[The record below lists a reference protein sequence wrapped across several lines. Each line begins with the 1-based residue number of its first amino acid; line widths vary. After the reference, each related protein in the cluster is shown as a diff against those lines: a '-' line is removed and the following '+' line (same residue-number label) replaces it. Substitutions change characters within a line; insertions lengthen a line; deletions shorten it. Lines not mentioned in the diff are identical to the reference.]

1 MSLPGENTMIFSKLP
16 KEKRNHLVLVALAAL
31 IAVLGLYFG
40 LIQGQNESL
49 ARLAQKKLEVQASQR
64 RVLDAVRR
72 ASEIDA
78 ELASA
83 RETLSDAEAD
93 VASGDLYSWVINTL
107 RQFKSNYKVN
117 ISQLSPI
124 SGTSDVSLLSNC
136 PYKQA
141 TVSLSGTAHFHDF
154 GRFVADLENQFPHM
168 RVLNLSLELNQ
179 SPAADDQETVSFK
192 LDLAT
197 LVKTNPS

>member
-1 MSLPGENTMIFSKLP
+1 MNFSKLP
-16 KEKRNHLVLVALAAL
+16 REKRNKLMLVVVGTLLAVAAL
-31 IAVLGLYFG
+31 YCLVISH
-40 LIQGQNESL
+40 QNENL
-49 ARLAQKKLEVQASQR
+49 ARLANKKLDVQANQR
-64 RVLDAVRR
+64 RVLEAIRR
-72 ASEIDA
+72 ASAIEADLTSAQQGLA
-78 ELASA
+78 E
-83 RETLSDAEAD
+83 AEAD
-93 VASGDLYSWVINTL
+93 IASGDLYSWVINTL

-117 ISQLSPI
+117 IPQFSPI
-124 SGTSDVSLLSNC
+124 SGTSEVSLLSNC

-141 TVSLSGTAHFHDF
+141 TVSLSGTAHFHDL

-192 LDLAT
+192 LDIAT